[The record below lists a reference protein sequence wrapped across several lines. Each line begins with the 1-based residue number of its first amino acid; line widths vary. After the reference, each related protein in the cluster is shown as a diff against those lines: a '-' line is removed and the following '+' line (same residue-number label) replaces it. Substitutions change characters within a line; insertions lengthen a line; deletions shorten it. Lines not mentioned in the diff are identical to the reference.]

1 MKPALALYSTLILL
15 SKPSKNKRTL
25 MGGQLWVFRGVCCS
39 KHVDLTQ
46 FFTTSI
52 RHSSLDLHPL
62 LEMLM
67 AYLFHSYGVVNLPSH
82 PYSSTLMQMATF
94 QSTGRNLRNLTDTCL
109 YRDTSFTVVPSE
121 LPSRVCKIFHMA
133 HTYMVI
139 HTYSRMHI
147 YIYSQKLVLTQ

>member
-1 MKPALALYSTLILL
+1 M
-15 SKPSKNKRTL
+15 
-25 MGGQLWVFRGVCCS
+25 
-39 KHVDLTQ
+39 
-46 FFTTSI
+46 
-52 RHSSLDLHPL
+52 
-62 LEMLM
+62 
-67 AYLFHSYGVVNLPSH
+67 PSH

-139 HTYSRMHI
+139 HTYCRKHI
-147 YIYSQKLVLTQ
+147 YIYSQKLVLTLTSISHCKLKRFKSKRFQPNPFKITPTNGIGLRILFTVFKKSLLSYVDRRENRL